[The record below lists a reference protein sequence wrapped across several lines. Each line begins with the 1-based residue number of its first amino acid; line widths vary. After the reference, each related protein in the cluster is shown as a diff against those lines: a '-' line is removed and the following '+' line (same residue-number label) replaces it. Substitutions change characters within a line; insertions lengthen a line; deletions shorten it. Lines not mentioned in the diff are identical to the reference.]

1 MLVLRRPSAH
11 LPLLLAA
18 LLPLPAIAA
27 AAGVDL
33 SPQPFSAQYRVLR
46 NGDAIGRA
54 VLTLSRKG
62 TDFVFSNVT
71 RGTAGLA
78 ALLGL
83 DVDESTQFRWQD
95 GSWHDLKYDYRMRT
109 AFRSIT
115 RSTLFDWRDGKIR
128 LIAGAMDTHYAA
140 FPGTVDRNLTVL
152 VLAKQVAD
160 GRRGDTVIPVAMSD
174 HVSRQHYRIA
184 EHPVTLEVPAGRFVT
199 YAVQRSDADN
209 GLRAWFAPPMLAPV
223 RMEQRDGKGSVYLLE
238 LMQAPR

>member
-1 MLVLRRPSAH
+1 MLVLRRPH
-11 LPLLLAA
+11 VYRPLFLAA
-18 LLPLPAIAA
+18 LLLLPAIAA
-27 AAGVDL
+27 AEGVGL
-33 SPQPFSAQYRVLR
+33 APRPFSAQYRVLR
-46 NGDAIGRA
+46 NGDAIGTA
-54 VLTLSRKG
+54 ELTLTRKG
-62 TDFVFSNVT
+62 RDFMFSNVT

-83 DVDESTQFRWQD
+83 DVDESTQFRWQN
-95 GSWHDLKYDYRMRT
+95 GSWQDLNYHYQMHS

-115 RSTLFDWRDGKIR
+115 RSTSFDWQEGKIR
-128 LIAGAMDTHYAA
+128 LITGAMNTHYAS

-174 HVSRQHYRIA
+174 HVSQQHYRIA

-223 RMEQRDGKGSVYLLE
+223 RMEQRDGRGSVYLLE
-238 LMQAPR
+238 LTQVPR